1 MSKIEE
7 LMAQKARQEEIARKN
22 MAAQERNAK
31 RPFVQAFQRQEITAE
46 EYEEAL
52 GEPFAQTMKDFY
64 AADLENIR
72 EQMISRVK
80 CGSLTPEQY
89 KEITGVD
96 YPGEVETA

>member
-7 LMAQKARQEEIARKN
+7 LMAQKTRQEEIARKN
-22 MAAQERNAK
+22 IAAQQRTAK
-31 RPFVQAFQRQEITAE
+31 QPFVLAYQRKEITAE

-52 GEPFAQTMKDFY
+52 GETYAQTMKDFY

-80 CGSLTPEQY
+80 SGNLTPEQY

-96 YPGEVETA
+96 YPGEVEV